1 MTLPACFPKVP
12 FREWRIHAFATTFR
26 KLVYFAAMS
35 AQTLILILHL
45 ILAALYVP
53 LLLNLIKRHG
63 SLETAA
69 TLLSVY
75 VIFGIFLDIGEG
87 LWRGGQL
94 YIATPQI
101 ANDFQTYG
109 ALVLSFVLLLTVTS
123 FVRRDRKIWV
133 GVGIFWALGLILI
146 GVNLFR
152 FDDVIWQAG
161 AYTLT
166 RERLLPTWAALG
178 WIIFTLAGM
187 VNVRLVHNNS
197 RQPLLRNRLNYW
209 LPTYLLVIMNDV
221 LILIGNPLPGNPI
234 RLAAAAMATFIIV
247 THDPPDLREVARRVF
262 TYIITTLVIVGFYV
276 AGFTASQSVFTAFPN
291 YNYSPLLVGAGIAML
306 LSFIF
311 TPLLSLVRR
320 WVNKWFNVQEFHAS
334 KTLHQYSEQISNIL
348 DMQRLA
354 NVAVGLIIE
363 AMDITRGFLF
373 LVDSELTKDAQK
385 FYRLRAVRN
394 LGERQ
399 IRILSLPSDHPIV
412 KHLTGEQ
419 RPLLQYDLDL
429 LPAYQSVI
437 ATERE
442 WFNNLEAEVY
452 LPIFSKREW
461 IGMLALGAK
470 ISGNRYTAEDL
481 VTLSALANQTAVAL
495 ENARLVE
502 NLVQLN
508 TELRQAY
515 RDLDKANRDLERL
528 DQTKSDFISIAS
540 HELRTPLTTMIGYTE
555 MLIEDGALPSEAH
568 EMLKGISKGTK
579 RLHEIMDSMFD
590 IAQIDTRTLQLHIVP
605 VNVAELIKEVSDKLE
620 GSFKERNQTFT
631 MSFPP
636 IPAAKADPHLLK
648 KLFQHLLSNAIKFTP
663 NGGRIAV
670 LARAVP
676 PQNAEI
682 PEGGVEIV
690 VSDTGVGVDPSSRD
704 IIFSKFYQPGE
715 LSKHSTSKT
724 RFKGSGAGLGLALS
738 KGIVEAHG
746 GRIWVESTGY
756 DEINFPGSRF
766 HVLLPASKSQADSEK
781 TVVME
786 FNVPS
791 ENRQVDK

>member
-1 MTLPACFPKVP
+1 M
-12 FREWRIHAFATTFR
+12 
-26 KLVYFAAMS
+26 
-35 AQTLILILHL
+35 LHL
-45 ILAALYVP
+45 ILAAIYIP
-53 LLLNLIKRHG
+53 LLVTLINRHAG
-63 SLETAA
+63 QETAA
-69 TLLSVY
+69 MILSGYVVLAVLL
-75 VIFGIFLDIGEG
+75 LIGEG

-94 YIATPQI
+94 YIASEQI
-101 ANDFQTYG
+101 ANDFQVYG
-109 ALVLSFVLLLTVTS
+109 ALALSFILLLAIRS
-123 FVRRDRKIWV
+123 FTRRDLTAWL
-133 GVGIFWALGLILI
+133 GVGLFWILGFLAF
-146 GVNLFR
+146 VPNLFR
-152 FDDVIWQAG
+152 FGEVIWRNG
-161 AYTLT
+161 LFTLT
-166 RERLLPTWAALG
+166 LERLTPIWAALG
-178 WIIFTLAGM
+178 WLIFTLGGYFS
-187 VNVRLVHNNS
+187 VRSVYRSS

-209 LPTYLLVIMNDV
+209 SPVFLLIVLNDV
-221 LILIGNPLPGNPI
+221 LVIASRPLPGNPI
-234 RLAAAAMATFIIV
+234 RLAAATLAVFIVI

-262 TYIITTLVIVGFYV
+262 TYIITTLVIIGFYM
-276 AGFTASQSVFTAFPN
+276 AGFSASQTVFNALP
-291 YNYSPLLVGAGIAML
+291 NYSPVLVGAGIALL

-320 WVNKWFNVQEFHAS
+320 WVNRWFNVQEFHPS
-334 KTLHQYSEQISNIL
+334 KTLHAYSEQISNIL

-373 LVDSELTKDAQK
+373 LVDSEFPPDGQK
-385 FYRLRAVRN
+385 SYRLRAVRN
-394 LGERQ
+394 EGERQ
-399 IRILSLPSDHPIV
+399 IRIMSLPNDHPV
-412 KHLTGEQ
+412 VRQLTET

-429 LPAYQSVI
+429 LPAFRTVTPS
-437 ATERE
+437 ERE

-461 IGMLALGAK
+461 IGLLALGAK
-470 ISGNRYTAEDL
+470 ISGNRYTPDDL

-555 MLIEDGALPSEAH
+555 MLIEDDTLPPAVH
-568 EMLKGISKGTK
+568 KMLKGISKGTK

-590 IAQIDTRTLQLHIVP
+590 IAQIDTRTLQLHIIP
-605 VNVAELIKEVSDKLE
+605 VDTAALIKEVSETLE
-620 GSFKERNQTFT
+620 KSVAERNQAL
-631 MSFPP
+631 SIN
-636 IPAAKADPHLLK
+636 IPTLPLAKADPHLLK
-648 KLFQHLLSNAIKFTP
+648 KLFQHLLTNAIKFTP
-663 NGGRIAV
+663 NDGKITVAARPLPPHNTELPNGGI
-670 LARAVP
+670 
-676 PQNAEI
+676 
-682 PEGGVEIV
+682 EIV
-690 VSDTGVGVDPSSRD
+690 VSDTGVGVDPASRD

-756 DEINFPGSRF
+756 DEVNFPGSRF
-766 HVLLPASKSQADSEK
+766 HVVLPLNSPITDQEQVQGTELKLQAG
-781 TVVME
+781 
-786 FNVPS
+786 
-791 ENRQVDK
+791 